1 MATHSS
7 ILFFFSSLPP
17 SLQYSCLGNPM
28 DRGAWQATVYR
39 VAESHMTSRVNNVGL
54 AFSFHFLLMGLFQS
68 FGCPTLPVIILPR
81 QVVLG
86 TQPPASLQLYST
98 NLERDV
104 KFRA

>member
-1 MATHSS
+1 MKGWLLSVADKWET
-7 ILFFFSSLPP
+7 PWTEE
-17 SLQYSCLGNPM
+17 
-28 DRGAWQATVYR
+28 AWQATVYR
-39 VAESHMTSRVNNVGL
+39 VTESHMTSRVNNVGL

-68 FGCPTLPVIILPR
+68 SGCPTLPVIILPR